1 MPKCFKCEKVLQGGL
16 VVTNLTEKTA
26 DLGVKAF
33 YFSNSGFNT
42 CISFACELCHK
53 VASLEIDFVKRAVA
67 GSDFSK
73 NLESEKKLNEALT
86 TENASL
92 KAQLDTKSQE
102 LETLKAQSVQREIDL
117 AAVRVQLEES
127 TKTKNTLT
135 DQIAQHLVRI
145 KVLEVNLAQKEKEMT
160 DLKAKDIERA
170 KQHASVKI
178 GLKFETYDQTCKLL
192 GEWGTKLTDFKAEST
207 LQEVHDRLQK
217 SFQEKSD
224 GELEHLRKKIKESL
238 IFELDQLTKTCEA
251 HEKMVEAHKEIIKAQ
266 GLQFTDADVLGP
278 TTLYQSILT
287 RYQNRLKSLEEYSEA
302 LENQP
307 DVNEPLPPLAN
318 PE

>member
-178 GLKFETYDQTCKLL
+178 GLKFETYDQIRCLL
-192 GEWGTKLTDFKAEST
+192 EEWTTKLKDFNSLEFVKEIHSKIQANFEEMCGAELQT
-207 LQEVHDRLQK
+207 LKQQ
-217 SFQEKSD
+217 
-224 GELEHLRKKIKESL
+224 LE
-238 IFELDQLTKTCEA
+238 DQLSNEIDVVSKSCYA
-251 HEKMVEAHKEIIKAQ
+251 HQ
-266 GLQFTDADVLGP
+266 Q
-278 TTLYQSILT
+278 
-287 RYQNRLKSLEEYSEA
+287 
-302 LENQP
+302 
-307 DVNEPLPPLAN
+307 
-318 PE
+318 